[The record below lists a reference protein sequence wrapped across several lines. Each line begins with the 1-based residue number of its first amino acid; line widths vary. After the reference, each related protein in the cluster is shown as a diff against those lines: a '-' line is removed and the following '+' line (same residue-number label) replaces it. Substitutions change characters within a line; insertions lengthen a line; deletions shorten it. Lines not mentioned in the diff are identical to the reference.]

1 MPIKILTTVLAL
13 LCIASMATAQ
23 ASLKLPETV
32 KVDPAALTSEP
43 ICDPKISASWR
54 EAQVIEGVQIKESLR
69 CSPDN
74 PHLIAAAVKG
84 TNNISMGTL
93 METALSPDTIIKTD
107 DIDGDGD
114 PDRIII
120 KLEVMELNG
129 QSPDFEGLIPTFDI
143 APGIQPGAWVFAP
156 KTRGMSTENFES
168 VRAHSLL
175 RLPSPVIRVEQG
187 DIVQIVLENTH
198 YLPHTIHLH
207 GVDHQYT
214 HAGGHVDGGDGVP
227 QTSEMF
233 LMPGESRTYEFQ
245 ARQTGTMLYHCHV
258 QTHTHLAMGLVG
270 MIIVEENRPNNW
282 LQTLN
287 VGAGDVRHSSVA
299 IQEEFDHEYDLHY
312 HAMDKELTEIIQNYN
327 DPRLV
332 ARDMNRL
339 YDITDS
345 TEDYYM
351 LNGLSFPYTLRE
363 SIVTVEA
370 DQKIKLRVANTASE
384 TLSMHTHGHKA
395 TITHYDGIEHNPA
408 AQIQRDVYALSAAQ
422 RIDLTLN
429 TTNDGLNSYGEGI
442 WLFHDHREK
451 GITTNGMS
459 PGGNVSMI
467 VYNSYLNEMG
477 LPLAQ
482 GSDISKYFTEEFHAR
497 TLPIWQD
504 LDEVGSLGA
513 PAGQSRLESFNPE
526 ARTDMLNLIYG
537 LLAGILLY
545 LFIANRQ
552 QTLQAVS
559 AMTAKLKGSKG
570 SANNE

>member
-1 MPIKILTTVLAL
+1 MPIKILTTVLAY
-13 LCIASMATAQ
+13 LCIAAMATAQ

-32 KVDPAALTSEP
+32 KVDPAALTAEP
-43 ICDPKISASWR
+43 ICDPKISAAWR
-54 EAQVIEGVQIKESLR
+54 EAQVIEGVHIQESRR

-74 PHLIAAAVKG
+74 PHLIAAVVKG

-120 KLEVMELNG
+120 RLEVMELNG

-143 APGIQPGAWVFAP
+143 APGVQPGAWVFAP

-168 VRAHSLL
+168 VRANSLL

-207 GVDHQYT
+207 GVDHPFT
-214 HAGGHVDGGDGVP
+214 HHGGHVAGGDGVP

-282 LQTLN
+282 VQTLN
-287 VGAGDVRHSSVA
+287 VGGGQVRQPSVA
-299 IQEEFDHEYDLHY
+299 ILEEFDQEYDLHY
-312 HAMDKELTEIIQNYN
+312 HAMDKELHEIIQKYN

-332 ARDMNRL
+332 ARDMNRK

-345 TEDYYM
+345 TEDYFT

-363 SIVTVEA
+363 SIITVEA

-384 TLSMHTHGHKA
+384 MLALHTHGHKA
-395 TITHYDGIEHNPA
+395 TITHYDGIEHNPI
-408 AQIQRDVYALSAAQ
+408 AQIQRDVYDIGPAQ
-422 RIDLTLN
+422 RLDLTLN

-459 PGGNVSMI
+459 PGGNVSSI
-467 VYNSYLNEMG
+467 TYKSYLNEMG
-477 LPLAQ
+477 LPM
-482 GSDISKYFTEEFHAR
+482 GIGIDVSKYFTKEFHAR
-497 TLPIWQD
+497 TLPIFQD

-526 ARTDMLNLIYG
+526 SRTDMLNLFYG

-545 LFIANRQ
+545 LLFAKRQ

-559 AMTAKLKGSKG
+559 GITAKLKGSKG

>member
-1 MPIKILTTVLAL
+1 MLIKLFTTVLAY

-32 KVDPAALTSEP
+32 KVDPAALTAEP
-43 ICDPKISASWR
+43 LCDPKISAAWR
-54 EAQVIEGVQIKESLR
+54 EAQVIEGVEIQESLR

-74 PHLIAAAVKG
+74 PYLIAAAVKG

-93 METALSPDTIIKTD
+93 METGLSADAIIKTD

-129 QSPDFEGLIPTFDI
+129 QTPDFKGLIPTYDI
-143 APGIQPGAWVFAP
+143 APGVQPGAWVFAP
-156 KTRGMSTENFES
+156 KTRGASTENFES
-168 VRAHSLL
+168 VRANTLL

-207 GVDHQYT
+207 GVDHPYT
-214 HAGGHVDGGDGVP
+214 HTGGHVEGGDGVP

-282 LQTLN
+282 LQTIN
-287 VGAGDVRHSSVA
+287 VGGGQVRHQSVA
-299 IQEEFDHEYDLHY
+299 SKEEFDQEYDLHY
-312 HAMDKELTEIIQNYN
+312 HAVDKELTEIIQKYN

-345 TEDYYM
+345 SEDYFT

-363 SIVTVEA
+363 SMITVEA
-370 DQKIKLRVANTASE
+370 DQNIKLRVTNTASE
-384 TLSMHTHGHKA
+384 MLALHTHGHKA
-395 TITHYDGIEHNPA
+395 TITHYDGILHNPI
-408 AQIQRDVYALSAAQ
+408 AQIQRDVYDIAAAQ
-422 RIDLTLN
+422 RLDLTLN
-429 TTNDGLNSYGEGI
+429 TTNDGLNSYGEGLWI
-442 WLFHDHREK
+442 FHDHREK

-459 PGGNVSMI
+459 PGGNVSSI
-467 VYNSYLNEMG
+467 AYKSYLNEIG
-477 LPLAQ
+477 LPI
-482 GSDISKYFTEEFHAR
+482 GRGTDVSKYFTEEFHAR

-504 LDEVGSLGA
+504 LDEVGSLGV
-513 PAGQSRLESFNPE
+513 PAGQSQLESFNPE
-526 ARTDMLNLIYG
+526 TRTDMTNLIYG
-537 LLAGILLY
+537 ILAGILLY
-545 LFIANRQ
+545 LLIAKQ
-552 QTLQAVS
+552 QQSMQFVS
-559 AMTAKLKGSKG
+559 SLTAKLKGLKG
-570 SANNE
+570 STNNE